1 MEENKNLKLS
11 KRERQ
16 IMDII
21 YQKEQLSA
29 KAVQDE
35 MSDAPSYS
43 AIRTLLK
50 ILVNKGFLKI
60 EKEGLKYIYYPVIS
74 KKKASTLAIKDLLST
89 YFNNS
94 MEEAVA
100 AMIDIGKNNLK
111 KEDFIKLF
119 KTIENKKK
127 EE

>member
-1 MEENKNLKLS
+1 MEENKNFKLS

-21 YQKEQLSA
+21 YKKEQLSA
-29 KAVQDE
+29 KQVQSE
-35 MSDAPSYS
+35 MSDAPGYS

-60 EKEGLKYIYYPVIS
+60 KKEGLKYIYFPVIS
-74 KKKASTLAIKDLLST
+74 KKKASALALKELITT
-89 YFNNS
+89 YFDNS

-100 AMIDIGKNNLK
+100 AIIDIKKNNLT
-111 KEDFIKLF
+111 KEDFSKLA
-119 KTIENKKK
+119 KIIEDKKK

>member
-1 MEENKNLKLS
+1 MEDNKNLKLS

-21 YQKEQLSA
+21 YKKEQLSA
-29 KAVQDE
+29 KQVQDE
-35 MSDAPSYS
+35 MPDPPSYS

-50 ILVNKGFLKI
+50 ILVNKEFLKI
-60 EKEGLKYIYYPVIS
+60 KKEGLKYIYFPVIS
-74 KKKASTLAIKDLLST
+74 KKKASVLALKNIITT

-94 MEEAVA
+94 IEETVA
-100 AMIDIGKNNLK
+100 AVLEISKNNLSQDDITRLSK
-111 KEDFIKLF
+111 I
-119 KTIENKKK
+119 IENKKK